1 MKQNKAK
8 AKQNRAARNEAEQNE
23 ADEREAKRSKA
34 KQRQTERSNAKQKG
48 GTRFAFQFRNVC
60 YTIAY
65 DSFLTEKAALPV
77 PCRIRFIKHVFSI
90 GF

>member
-23 ADEREAKRSKA
+23 ADESKA

-65 DSFLTEKAALPV
+65 DSFATEKRHFP
-77 PCRIRFIKHVFSI
+77 FHVES
-90 GF
+90 GL